1 MHTSS
6 HISKN
11 KGHKCT
17 GDAVNKNKPVRVRHT
32 ATGFF
37 QLQQRKNRASQRL

>member
-37 QLQQRKNRASQRL
+37 PAATEKK